1 MIKGEW
7 PYSPGFAYRLG
18 IIIDENF
25 FHSLSDLYCLINYK
39 VSLVHLFHLYF
50 ALIFFF
56 SDRLP
61 LPLPHPQIHALPR
74 FVSGEAE
81 TSRDIT
87 PWMPLLSGFQWGSA
101 MGALSRWVCG
111 KREKQGH

>member
-56 SDRLP
+56 LIACPCLCPTLRSTLC
-61 LPLPHPQIHALPR
+61 LA
-74 FVSGEAE
+74 S
-81 TSRDIT
+81 
-87 PWMPLLSGFQWGSA
+87 
-101 MGALSRWVCG
+101 
-111 KREKQGH
+111 